1 MPPRV
6 PGLGRGAEAQ
16 FFMGYGW
23 AARGDSTSSAKVRN
37 PFWRGVR
44 NLFVCFGELWLTRA

>member
-1 MPPRV
+1 V